1 MATYNKRGYKQP
13 KPQEENT
20 DNQVDQFEE
29 VVVEDSKTAEVF
41 DALDAKASVFEEF
54 FAKNQKVIFGV
65 VGAVAGLA
73 LIYGLYTKFVVEP
86 KETEA
91 ASEMFQAQQY
101 FDQAGN
107 GFASD
112 SLYNLA
118 LNGGEGKYGLL
129 RIIDEFSGTNAANLA
144 EFYAGLSYLN
154 TGKYKE
160 AITHLEKYKANDK
173 ITKPLALGAIGD
185 AFIENGQ
192 KEEALK
198 YYTKA
203 ISADDNEFTT
213 PRFLFKAG
221 TLSLDLGKKEEALKY
236 FTKIKEQYPMSN
248 EGVSIDGYI
257 GLAQ

>member
-41 DALDAKASVFEEF
+41 NTLDEKAGIFEDF

-91 ASEMFQAQQY
+91 AGEMFQSQQF
-101 FDQAGN
+101 FDQAQN

-118 LNGGEGKYGLL
+118 LNGGEGKYGFL
-129 RIIDEFSGTNAANLA
+129 RIIDEYSGTNAANLA
-144 EFYAGLSYLN
+144 EYYAGLAYLN
-154 TGKYKE
+154 TGKFKE
-160 AITHLEKYKANDK
+160 AIQHLGNYTAKDK
-173 ITKPLALGAIGD
+173 VTKPLALGAIGD

-192 KEEALK
+192 KQEALD
-198 YYTKA
+198 YYIKA
-203 ISADDNEFTT
+203 IAADENEFTT

-221 TLSLDLGKKEEALKY
+221 TLCLDLGKKEDALKY

-248 EGVSIDGYI
+248 EGSSIDGYI

>member
-13 KPQEENT
+13 KPEEEKT
-20 DNQVDQFEE
+20 ENQVDQFEE
-29 VVVEDSKTAEVF
+29 VVVEEGSTTEVF
-41 DALDAKASVFEEF
+41 ETLDEKASIFQDF
-54 FAKNQKVIFGV
+54 FVKNQKIIFGV

-73 LIYGLYTKFVVEP
+73 LIYGLYSKFVVEP

-91 ASEMFQAQQY
+91 AGEMFQAQQY

-107 GFASD
+107 GFAAD

-129 RIIDEFSGTNAANLA
+129 RIIEDYSGTKAANLA
-144 EFYAGLSYLN
+144 QFYAGLSYLN
-154 TGKYKE
+154 TGKFKE
-160 AITHLEKYKANDK
+160 AISHLEKYKAEDK

-185 AFIENGQ
+185 AFVENGQ
-192 KEEALK
+192 KEQALD

-203 ISADDNEFTT
+203 INADKNEFTT
-213 PRFLFKAG
+213 PRFLFKAAN
-221 TLSLDLGKKEEALKY
+221 LSIELGKKADALKY
-236 FTKIKEQYPMSN
+236 FTQIKEQYPMAN
-248 EGVSIDGYI
+248 EAANIDGYI